1 MRNRFFEC
9 VLINNS
15 NLLFKHADV
24 TLQNIMKYF
33 IFSILTVLSLNMQSY
48 GQKQKDT
55 CKCRVYKTAEDYKNN
70 NPVEG
75 RKIDWGIHF
84 TWKGTEEVLLL
95 KTADSTQKYKA
106 GTAFAYI
113 DTDCKLYRFY
123 NEDYFFEVLYK
134 EGICLY
140 SLHKVALLPKGMA
153 ISDTYYYF
161 SKDIFSPIFVL
172 KKENL
177 LNEYAGNTSFCDA
190 VQKVKHDDA
199 LSKIDKATKQYKIIE
214 LYKQFKK

>member
-1 MRNRFFEC
+1 
-9 VLINNS
+9 
-15 NLLFKHADV
+15 
-24 TLQNIMKYF
+24 MKYI
-33 IFSILTVLSLNMQSY
+33 IFSILIVLSLNFQSY

-70 NPVEG
+70 NSVEG

-95 KTADSTQKYKA
+95 KTADSTLKYKT

-113 DTDCKLYRFY
+113 DTDCKLYRFL
-123 NEDYFFEVLYK
+123 NEDDFVEVLYK

-140 SLHKVALLPKGMA
+140 SLHKVAHTKPP
-153 ISDTYYYF
+153 IYNTYYYF

-172 KKENL
+172 TKKNL
-177 LNEYAGNTSFCDA
+177 LKEYANNASFCDA
-190 VQKVKHDDA
+190 VQKVKNNNT
-199 LSKIDKATKQYKIIE
+199 LSKTDKATQHYKIID
-214 LYKQFKK
+214 LYNQFKK